1 MSKRSGVFDVQI
13 KKEVLKTNEPVKK
26 GMTVEKGLSIIHEQM
41 RLNGYRERT
50 LKDYNLI
57 FSKFVEIT
65 EVKYLDEIT
74 VETIY
79 TWLNSM
85 EVSKSTKSTRLK
97 CLKAVLSKFYN
108 NGWYQSKF
116 WLTIQINLDK
126 KVKKGTKE
134 NDLNILL
141 SLLDTSTFIG
151 LRDAVAVLTLYKTG
165 IRIKTLGD
173 LRESN
178 IDLQIKVLNLE
189 GSIMKNH
196 NHLKLPLDDQLI
208 ELYEVL
214 IEQNKK
220 IRTYYKQENDFL
232 FITMKGKSINGKS
245 TNNAISKQLHK
256 YSQRY
261 ELENINAHAIRRA
274 YAKNLYERGA
284 NVALISKALGHSDL
298 AVTTQYLDLEVDEVA
313 ENLRD
318 YLWYSFDNV

>member
-13 KKEVLKTNEPVKK
+13 KTAVLKTEEPVKE
-26 GMTVEKGLSIIHEQM
+26 GMTVEKGLSIIHQQM
-41 RLNGYRERT
+41 KLNGYRERT
-50 LKDYNLI
+50 LNDYNLI

-65 EVKYLDEIT
+65 GVEYLDEIT
-74 VETIY
+74 IDTIY

-85 EVSKSTKSTRLK
+85 EVSQSTKSTRLK

-108 NGWYQSKF
+108 NGWYQAKF
-116 WLTIQINLDK
+116 WLTVQIKLDK
-126 KVKKGTKE
+126 KVKKGTKQ

-173 LRESN
+173 LKESN
-178 IDLQIKVLNLE
+178 IDFQNKVLSLE

-196 NHLKLPLDDQLI
+196 NYIKLPLDDQLI
-208 ELYEVL
+208 ELYSVL
-214 IEQNKK
+214 IEQNSK

-245 TNNAISKQLHK
+245 TNNAIQSS
-256 YSQRY
+256 YT
-261 ELENINAHAIRRA
+261 NIHNDM
-274 YAKNLYERGA
+274 N
-284 NVALISKALGHSDL
+284 
-298 AVTTQYLDLEVDEVA
+298 
-313 ENLRD
+313 
-318 YLWYSFDNV
+318 